1 MFALLKAVFFSE
13 NVRECSYI
21 RCNSVAEWC
30 DEAQASVTQD
40 DSKAVQSHTVL
51 HTTDVC
57 SLQLQ
62 GRTTCAALMG
72 KRVSP
77 LFF

>member
-1 MFALLKAVFFSE
+1 MFALLNGVFFS
-13 NVRECSYI
+13 ECSYI
-21 RCNSVAEWC
+21 RCNSVAERR

-40 DSKAVQSHTVL
+40 DGKAVQSHTVL
-51 HTTDVC
+51 HATDVC

-62 GRTTCAALMG
+62 GRSTCAAGTG
-72 KRVSP
+72 KHVSR